1 MGYRS
6 SLIIGMLGLMPFVV
20 IFLCCL
26 ITPPDQEV
34 YNLLI
39 YLFISYGAIISSFLG
54 GMQWGLITA
63 SADRIYN
70 VLFPLLI
77 STIPA
82 LMGWSALIFVTSL
95 FYSLIIIILAFIIAL
110 AHDYYLHNTKA
121 APYWF
126 MNIRV
131 PLTSVVIILSFIMFF
146 YIG

>member
-1 MGYRS
+1 MGW
-6 SLIIGMLGLMPFVV
+6 IIVSGAFIVKKKLRGNHGL
-20 IFLCCL
+20 
-26 ITPPDQEV
+26 
-34 YNLLI
+34 
-39 YLFISYGAIISSFLG
+39 
-54 GMQWGLITA
+54 
-63 SADRIYN
+63 R
-70 VLFPLLI
+70 LI